1 MIDLRLQLFKLL
13 FPALARIFWQS
24 LYWVAAAYAYSH
36 LQHSVGTLSLAGY
49 ARYQATWMV
58 CGCCDAWGYVATSPS
73 VELVLEVLPM
83 EAPFVLVWVHACM
96 AALMYRPLKVALWAT
111 INEGKKVAMRRQ
123 PFSCS
128 PHSHLLINIKKI
140 ASRIPS
146 PKLLDLPRKT
156 SKSLTQKKP
165 PYVDLPSPSKWCLSP
180 LPRMVRLHLPFSLF
194 MQCMPS
200 F

>member
-96 AALMYRPLKVALWAT
+96 AALMYRPLKVALWAI
-111 INEGKKVAMRRQ
+111 INGGKKVAMRRQ
-123 PFSCS
+123 PSSCS
-128 PHSHLLINIKKI
+128 PHNHLLINIKKI

-146 PKLLDLPRKT
+146 PKLLNLPPQI
-156 SKSLTQKKP
+156 LKKP
-165 PYVDLPSPSKWCLSP
+165 HQKPTCVDLPSPKKWCLSP

-194 MQCMPS
+194 MRCMPS